1 MSPTN
6 EPKLE
11 YSKKRSKKVMTLIQ
25 KIEILD
31 KLSAGQTPTS
41 LGRLYNVNESTIRYI
56 KKNEMHI
63 RDSVK
68 NSTPSNAKSTGLIR
82 GRVLTRMEKA
92 LTDWLLDMRHQN
104 ISVDSNVIR
113 GRALSLY
120 DHFRKAEKNPE
131 QRNHPFNASRGWYM
145 NFKRRLQTPDAN
157 SDEYMF
163 LKPLITVLPELEA
176 DPFQDISE
184 HIHII
189 NDLNYEEPQPLPLP
203 IKQDSEIVHTNEVTI
218 ELETE
223 DDSVEGEV
231 KSDWTL
237 DSMAEVI
244 SAVNTLTDLMDH
256 YDPDLERSLAIR
268 QSIESAVL
276 PYSEIYRNLH
286 INNLNDSI

>member
-1 MSPTN
+1 MSPTS
-6 EPKLE
+6 ETKLE

-31 KLSAGQTPTS
+31 KLSDGETPTS
-41 LGRLYNVNESTIRYI
+41 LGRLYKVNESTIRYI
-56 KKNEMHI
+56 KKNERHI

-120 DHFRKAEKNPE
+120 DHFRKTEKNPE

-163 LKPLITVLPELEA
+163 LKPIITVLPELEA
-176 DPFQDISE
+176 DPFQDIAE

-189 NDLNYEEPQPLPLP
+189 NDLNYEEPLPLP
-203 IKQDSEIVHTNEVTI
+203 IKHESEIMHTNEVTI

-223 DDSVEGEV
+223 CDSVEV

-256 YDPDLERSLAIR
+256 YDPDMERSLAIR

-276 PYSEIYRNLH
+276 PYSELYRNLQN
-286 INNLNDSI
+286 NNLDDPI